1 MIISLVVAILYLG
14 LLAFV
19 LQHSARKTPA
29 GTRLLAFCSYSALLM
44 GLHSLIL
51 GGAIPFVG
59 VPLSGHLFGIGGLT
73 ISVALVI
80 SLTLV
85 YLGRERIMAWRA
97 LPVATWVIAVLV
109 TELLQVKPL
118 LVSQGQLPPSIGTRV
133 TLGSEIALLGWLFIA
148 LMLIGMSARAFL
160 KEPLPLSANRIL
172 FWICI
177 VPILLLGDLLSG
189 WLISPWYYVGY
200 GLRLLG
206 TLGTA
211 HGILFHRVLDIR
223 EVARWLFRRSVL
235 VLMTGVMV
243 LASILLVLYLPAP
256 KVEPAGRIP
265 IAIGV
270 TLLAALLYQPIYAFF
285 SWLTHRLVMGNAV
298 DPAEGVRLY
307 AQKVSGVI
315 DLQELTDI
323 ASKTINQLM
332 FTKRSYLI
340 LATSLNEQVTLEV
353 VGSGYTGKNS
363 ITQLSETSPIYNR
376 LKTSPY
382 PLLQYDIDYHQDF
395 QLAPASERRYFSSL
409 EMDVY
414 APIVS
419 SDAKLVGLL
428 ALGPKANDAPFRN
441 QEMELL
447 TAIAHQT
454 VVALENARLVDDLRG
469 LNEKVN
475 ALNEE
480 LQATNQRLERLD
492 AVKTDFITIASHEL
506 RTPLTQIQG
515 YADLMYEMFQ
525 HEGFTREELQDMISK
540 LTRACGR
547 MTEVVTSMLDVA
559 QIDIEV
565 MDLTF
570 EEIGLVTILKQAI
583 EPYANAIQS
592 RRLTLISQ
600 GMRQLP
606 PIYGDT
612 KRLAQAFENL
622 VTNAIKYTPDGG
634 KITITGQILG
644 TDSSGAPQTVQII
657 ITDTGVGIDQTN
669 QQLIFD
675 KFYRV
680 DPVELHSTSSTKFKG
695 GGAGLG
701 LSIAKGIIEGHGGR
715 VWVESAGYDEESFPG
730 SQFNVVLPIR
740 PPAMDIPKDLLKLQ
754 STEQDANDMLAP
766 GSPFTTRPGQRI

>member
-1 MIISLVVAILYLG
+1 MISSLVAAVLYLG
-14 LLAFV
+14 LLVFV
-19 LQHSARKTPA
+19 LQHNARQTPA
-29 GTRLLAFCSYSALLM
+29 SVRLLVFCSYSALLM
-44 GLHSLIL
+44 VLHALIL
-51 GGAIPFVG
+51 GNVIPFTG
-59 VPLSGHLFGIGGLT
+59 APLSGHLLGISGLA
-73 ISVALVI
+73 IGVALVI

-85 YLGRERIMAWRA
+85 YLGSERIVAWRA
-97 LPVATWVIAVLV
+97 LPIAAWVIAILSA
-109 TELLQVKPL
+109 ELLQVKPL
-118 LVSQGQLPPSIGTRV
+118 LVSQSQLPLSISTRV
-133 TLGSEIALLGWLFIA
+133 TLGSEIALVGWVFAA

-172 FWICI
+172 FWTFI

-189 WLISPWYYVGY
+189 WLIYPWYHGGY
-200 GLRLLG
+200 ALRLLG
-206 TLGTA
+206 TLGAA
-211 HGILFHRVLDIR
+211 HAILVHRVLDLR
-223 EVARWLFRRSVL
+223 EVARWLFRRSILVL
-235 VLMTGVMV
+235 VTGILV
-243 LASILLVLYLPAP
+243 LASILLVLYLPSP
-256 KVEPAGRIP
+256 LGGPAGRIP
-265 IAIGV
+265 IALGV
-270 TLLAALLYQPIYAFF
+270 ALLAALLYQPIYAFF
-285 SWLTHRLVMGNAV
+285 SWLTQRLVMGSAV

-315 DLQELTDI
+315 DLQELADI
-323 ASKTINQLM
+323 VSKTINQLM
-332 FTKRSYLI
+332 ATRRGYLI
-340 LATSLNEQVTLEV
+340 LATYLQDQVTLEV
-353 VGSGYTGKNS
+353 VGSGYTSKNG

-376 LKTSPY
+376 FKTSPY

-395 QLAPASERRYFSSL
+395 QSAPETERRYFSSL

-419 SDAKLVGLL
+419 NDARLVGLL

-441 QEMELL
+441 QEVELL

-480 LQATNQRLERLD
+480 MRSTNQRLERLD

-525 HEGFTREELQDMISK
+525 HEGFTRDELQDMIGK

-570 EEIGLVTILKQAI
+570 EEVSLVTIFKQAI
-583 EPYANAIQS
+583 EPYTSAIQS

-644 TDSSGAPQTVQII
+644 TDPASAPQTVQII
-657 ITDTGVGIDQTN
+657 IADTGIGIDHTN

-680 DPVELHSTSSTKFKG
+680 DPVELHSTGSTKFKG

-701 LSIAKGIIEGHGGR
+701 LSIAKGIVEGHGGR
-715 VWVESAGYDEESFPG
+715 IWVESRGYDEEGLPG
-730 SQFNVVLPIR
+730 SHFNVVLPIR

-754 STEQDANDMLAP
+754 SSEQDAGDMLGP
-766 GSPFTTRPGQRI
+766 GSPFTTRPGLRK